1 MRAQSPRPWPGR
13 FAGQF
18 VLVTGA
24 ASGIGRATAARFAAE
39 GATVAVSDI
48 DAQGV
53 ETVLGEIAAAGGTA
67 RGLVIDQSDEESI
80 SRGLDAFSEAGLDVV
95 CVNAGMVLPL
105 RPIETTSAEDWDRIH
120 AVNLRGAFLL
130 ARGCVPLIRARGGG
144 SIVFTAS
151 IAGMR
156 GHAGSS
162 SYATTKSGL
171 LGLSRSLAYEVA
183 PDGIRVNA
191 VNPGAVT
198 STMGG
203 TLEELAPMAA
213 INPLR
218 RVALPEDVA
227 AGICFLAS
235 DDARHITAAEL
246 VIDGGISTQIAL
258 PPS

>member
-1 MRAQSPRPWPGR
+1 
-13 FAGQF
+13 

-24 ASGIGRATAARFAAE
+24 ASGIGRAAAVRFAAE
-39 GATVAVSDI
+39 GASVTASDI
-48 DAQGV
+48 DEDGV
-53 ETVLGEIAAAGGTA
+53 VAAVDEITAAGGIA
-67 RGLVIDQSDEESI
+67 RGLVIDQSDESSI
-80 SRGLDAFSEAGLDVV
+80 AGGLDAFIESGLDVV

-105 RPIETTSAEDWDRIH
+105 RSIESTPAEDWDRIF

-130 ARGCVPLIRARGGG
+130 ARGAVPLIRARGGG

-162 SYATTKSGL
+162 SYAATKAGL

-183 PDGIRVNA
+183 SDGIRVNA

-235 DDARHITAAEL
+235 DDARHVTAGEL